1 MISRMF
7 SLTTNEH
14 LARQAFWLLCRD
26 WQSDKREN

>member
-14 LARQAFWLLCRD
+14 LAR
-26 WQSDKREN
+26 